1 MNSKN
6 RFIGFIKSIGYNV
19 KNYQV
24 NGFEW
29 CYNREKTGGGLL
41 CYEMGLG
48 KTILMLSCIKL
59 NPKIRTL
66 IVLPKALISQW
77 VEKVRAILNIEPY
90 LYTSS
95 LKFKNMD
102 SNTVMRILN
111 SQSVIITS
119 YGMITERVY
128 RGRSISSPL
137 WKIKWSRVIYDEAH
151 NMRNSYSK
159 LYKGAMKINSE
170 IYWMMTGTP
179 IQNCWG
185 DVISLCM
192 LSKIKPLIDGVRIS
206 LIYHSVEKMLSVLN
220 NYMLYNTKKNVNIK
234 MPKLKLHVHK
244 VPFKNEEKLISE
256 DIHSCMNL
264 LNHNL
269 NRKQS
274 DLIKYMDSWFSY
286 ACRAKQVCAYS
297 KLLENCVKKKITQN
311 NDEEISSLNSDTD
324 EEEHIPNFDTLD
336 NSKIDYLID
345 LIKKSDKC
353 KKKIVFCSF
362 IKEGEKIQQILNDNH
377 YVVGI
382 VNGSTPKKMRRIF
395 LTSNNIDVLIIQ
407 IQCGSDGLNLQ
418 HYQEIYFT
426 SPHWNPA
433 VQQQAIGRIYRIGQK
448 ADSVNVHSLVSH
460 FDIDSGETMDE
471 YCLRVQKRKEKII
484 KQLFDN
490 VIIKKKKKLKIVEN
504 YSKK

>member
-6 RFIGFIKSIGYNV
+6 RFVGFIKSIGYNV
-19 KNYQV
+19 KRYQV

-29 CYNREKTGGGLL
+29 CYNKEKTGGGLL

-59 NPKIRTL
+59 NPKMRTL
-66 IVLPKALISQW
+66 IVLPKALINQW
-77 VEKVRAILNIEPY
+77 TDKIRGILQIEPY
-90 LYTSS
+90 VYSS
-95 LKFKNMD
+95 SAKLHAMD
-102 SNTVMRILN
+102 YNTKTRILN
-111 SQSVIITS
+111 NQSIIVTT
-119 YGMITERVY
+119 YGMIACRKYKNQEIR
-128 RGRSISSPL
+128 SPL
-137 WKIKWSRVIYDEAH
+137 WNIKWDRVIYDEAH
-151 NMRNSYSK
+151 NMRNGASK
-159 LYKGAMKINSE
+159 LYSGATKINSN

-179 IQNCWG
+179 IQNRWS
-185 DVISLCM
+185 DVVSLCL
-192 LSKIKPLIDGVRIS
+192 LSRIPELINAIKSKDIDNQMAVI
-206 LIYHSVEKMLSVLN
+206 KK
-220 NYMLYNTKKNVNIK
+220 YMMYNTKKNVNIK
-234 MPKLKLHVHK
+234 MPKLNLHVHK

-274 DLIKYMDSWFSY
+274 DLIKYMDCWFSY

-297 KLLENCVKKKITQN
+297 KLLENCVKKKLTQN
-311 NDEEISSLNSDTD
+311 NDEEMSSLNSDTD
-324 EEEHIPNFDTLD
+324 EEENIPNFDTLD

-362 IKEGEKIQQILNDNH
+362 IKEGEKIQQILSNDD

-382 VNGSTPKKMRRIF
+382 VNGSTPKNMRRIL

-418 HYQEIYFT
+418 QYEQIYFT

-433 VQQQAIGRIYRIGQK
+433 VEQQAIGRIYRIGQK
-448 ADSVNVHSLVSH
+448 ADSVDVHSLVSH
-460 FDIDSGETMDE
+460 FDIDNGETMDE
-471 YCLRVQKRKEKII
+471 YCLSVQKRKEIII

-490 VIIKKKKKLKIVEN
+490 VIKKKKKKLKIVEK
-504 YSKK
+504 YSKAI